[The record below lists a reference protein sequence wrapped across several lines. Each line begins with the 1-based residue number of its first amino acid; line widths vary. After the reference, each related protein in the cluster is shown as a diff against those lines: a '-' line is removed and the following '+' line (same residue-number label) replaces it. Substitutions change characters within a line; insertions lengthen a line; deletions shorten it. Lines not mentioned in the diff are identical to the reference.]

1 MDTLDTT
8 ISMKALAV
16 STAMAGALLS
26 GCAATPA
33 PRAEVTATQAQT
45 ALAEGQVDRGLRLAE
60 QAVQAEPRSA
70 AYRAM
75 LGKAYLDAGRFA
87 SAETS
92 FNDAMALGDNSPRI
106 ALSLALSLTAQAKY
120 GEASALLN
128 DWEGQIATADLG
140 LALALAGQPERGIHL
155 MGNAI
160 RGGENTAKMR
170 QNLAYAYAVAG
181 RWREARLMA
190 AQDVPADQLGD
201 RIAQWAEMASPDAYE
216 LRIARLLGSPAGVRD
231 MGQPTAL
238 ALANTPGLEQLASE
252 ASGYVVDSQ
261 GELPAAV
268 APMAAPQMAQALP
281 AGRMAVPASASELP
295 PVGRPVVDVTP
306 ADAVAASQP
315 ADFATAFATDAP
327 SGGSLAQVTQDALR
341 FVSQPVVQTMPVRY
355 GAAPDT
361 ATTSAERPATPALA
375 TREAASTGTRQVAA
389 RTIAPRDAEPS
400 PVAALAMADG
410 THLVQLGS
418 FSSEQGARRAW
429 GIYVSR
435 YPELSGHDMVI
446 TEAMVRGKR
455 YFRVSAAGF
464 DRANSRSMC
473 SAVST
478 RGGDGCISWAANAP
492 LPGALPSRRED
503 TVRLARRD

>member
-1 MDTLDTT
+1 
-8 ISMKALAV
+8 
-16 STAMAGALLS
+16 
-26 GCAATPA
+26 
-33 PRAEVTATQAQT
+33 
-45 ALAEGQVDRGLRLAE
+45 
-60 QAVQAEPRSA
+60 
-70 AYRAM
+70 
-75 LGKAYLDAGRFA
+75 
-87 SAETS
+87 
-92 FNDAMALGDNSPRI
+92 
-106 ALSLALSLTAQAKY
+106 
-120 GEASALLN
+120 
-128 DWEGQIATADLG
+128 
-140 LALALAGQPERGIHL
+140 L

-190 AQDVPADQLGD
+190 AQDVPADQLGA

-216 LRIARLLGSPAGVRD
+216 LRIARLLGVPAGVRD
-231 MGQPTAL
+231 IGQPTAL
-238 ALANTPGLEQLASE
+238 ALANTPGLEQLAAE
-252 ASGYVVDSQ
+252 ASGYVATAPQV
-261 GELPAAV
+261 ARAV
-268 APMAAPQMAQALP
+268 AE
-281 AGRMAVPASASELP
+281 GRMAVPASASELP
-295 PVGRPVVDVTP
+295 AVGRPAPAVNVAA

-327 SGGSLAQVTQDALR
+327 SGGSLAQVTQDAIR
-341 FVSQPVVQTMPVRY
+341 FLNAPVVQAMPVRY

-361 ATTSAERPATPALA
+361 ATAETPAA
-375 TREAASTGTRQVAA
+375 PARAARAAASTGARQVAA
-389 RTIAPRDAEPS
+389 RAIAPRGETAS

-435 YPELSGHDMVI
+435 YPELAGHDMVI

-473 SAVST
+473 SQVAT
-478 RGGDGCISWAANAP
+478 RGGDGCISWAANSP

-503 TVRLARRD
+503 GVRLARRD